1 MAQHSLVLNNES
13 VEPSVALR
21 AMEGKSPT
29 ALDWGLKFALS
40 LLYPG

>member
-21 AMEGKSPT
+21 AMEGKLPT
-29 ALDWGLKFALS
+29 TLG
-40 LLYPG
+40 